1 MFHDHHEPGAA
12 WQVQEQ
18 HGYGQGGTG
27 QDNEEVYQELF
38 DQKDGSKNGKDI
50 EKSINR
56 NNDQKKKTAARIVGE
71 KAEPIIS
78 EKGAG
83 SKAQRSL
90 GITGVSVANRNNAR
104 DPTFVLS
111 KLLFHMSH
119 LL

>member
-1 MFHDHHEPGAA
+1 MRKF
-12 WQVQEQ
+12 
-18 HGYGQGGTG
+18 
-27 QDNEEVYQELF
+27 YQELF

-56 NNDQKKKTAARIVGE
+56 NNDQKKKTAARIAGG
-71 KAEPIIS
+71 KAEPIIT